1 MTLVSSGAMFS
12 EIASE
17 ADIDRYDVWEGYDPQ
32 DLHKAA
38 KAYDNLL
45 DGYLNEYKKAGLQV
59 RHYSDIEAFVLD
71 YQPKDR

>member
-59 RHYSDIEAFVLD
+59 RHYSEIGRAHV
-71 YQPKDR
+71 

>member
-1 MTLVSSGAMFS
+1 MFRKW
-12 EIASE
+12 EEKLGNYIKASFNL
-17 ADIDRYDVWEGYDPQ
+17 AITGNFCRKFFRA
-32 DLHKAA
+32 LA

-59 RHYSDIEAFVLD
+59 RHYSDIEAFVRD